1 MKRSN
6 QLLFGSVIA
15 SVLIQAGCSSTAT
28 NQSVG
33 TTPPQQT
40 AAAAP
45 AGGGAAQK
53 PSAPMM
59 QANLRA
65 FENASIYFEY
75 DSTVLSDAS
84 NAKLQAAVAALSGN
98 RIAVEIQGNAD
109 ERGSREYNMA
119 LGQKRAVAVKK
130 ALSALGVNADQ
141 IETISFGE
149 DKPKAKGHDE
159 TAWAENR
166 RADLVKR

>member
-1 MKRSN
+1 MKLSGRMILS
-6 QLLFGSVIA
+6 GVA
-15 SVLIQAGCSSTAT
+15 TSVLFQVGCTSTVKSPSDSAT
-28 NQSVG
+28 A
-33 TTPPQQT
+33 PQQT

-45 AGGGAAQK
+45 AGGGAAQR
-53 PSAPMM
+53 PGAPTM
-59 QANLRA
+59 QANPRA
-65 FENASIYFEY
+65 FESASIYFEY

-84 NAKLQAAVAALSGN
+84 NAKLRAAVAALSGN

-130 ALSALGVNADQ
+130 ALSALGVNANQ